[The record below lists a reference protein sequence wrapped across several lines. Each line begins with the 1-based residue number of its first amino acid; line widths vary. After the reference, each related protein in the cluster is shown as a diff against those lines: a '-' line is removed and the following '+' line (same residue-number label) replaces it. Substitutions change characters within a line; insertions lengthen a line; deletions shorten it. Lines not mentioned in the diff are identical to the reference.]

1 MGVLDPTGAPLP
13 RRKDKIGSTNP
24 YRFMKLGNEN
34 EFIEIIDGK
43 ISIVADDVEING
55 YTPGTGTG
63 DDEVEISEETPIEE
77 SIELWVDLNDNTLPL
92 PVEVVTDPDYVHTDN
107 NFTDALK
114 EKLENIENN
123 AQVNKIE
130 SISKNGA
137 IIPIINKRV
146 NVEVPTKLSE
156 LNNDTN
162 FITDSN
168 YVHTDNNFTNALKEK
183 LNNIESNAQVNKI
196 ESIQLNG
203 VTQNITNKTVNIR
216 LDIPTKTSDL
226 VNDSNFVSDS
236 NYVHTDNNF
245 TDTLLSKLNNIEANA
260 QVNKI
265 EIIAVNNKNL
275 SIEDK
280 RVNIDIP
287 TKLSDLDNDA
297 NFVQDAD
304 YVHTDNNFTDALLSK
319 LNNIETSA
327 QANKIENIKLNGVLQ
342 NIVDKTVDLTV
353 EIPTKLSELQ
363 NDANFVQDTNYIHT
377 DNNFTDVLKTQI
389 TQNTSDVTT
398 LKSDVTELS
407 NNIDNLSNNKLDKNF
422 TEKILTDMSVSQQN
436 NSNVVNLIEKKI
448 NPSTKQAYTETN
460 ALPLASSTAAGLM
473 TKESYSQISKNTS
486 DIESLKGMG
495 GKYIGI
501 GFDTYADLEAYEIPD
516 TVNVNDFTFV
526 RDDET
531 HDGATT
537 QYIVALKD
545 GVKKFDF
552 AYIINE
558 DTYGNFTNET
568 AGLIKGKNE
577 EGCVFAESDGTGSV
591 VGWDTLKADVNNA
604 KNKLNN
610 IENGAEVN
618 KIEVIQRNGSA
629 LAITNKTVNISVP
642 TKTSDLTNNSN
653 FISDSNYVHTDN
665 NFTDT
670 LLSKLNGIAS
680 GAQVNK
686 IESIKLNGVNQTIS
700 SKSVNLVIDIPTK
713 TSDLTNDS
721 NFIVDANYTHTDNN
735 FTDALLTK
743 LNGIATGA
751 QANKIETIAV
761 NGTNQTI
768 TNKRVNITVP
778 TAVSDLENDVGFITS
793 SGSITG
799 NAATATTATKANQL
813 TTARTINGTAFNG
826 TANITTANWGTAR
839 NISIASSDG
848 SGVGA
853 ATSINGST
861 NYTLKLP
868 STIKATLSGNAS
880 SATQTKVSQTSPTT
894 ATSYRLVFTNATA
907 TGNADLRI
915 DNADLQVTILEGTT
929 SAQGYEMIVLG
940 NGTAS
945 GTNGNKYG
953 QLRLYSSN
961 TGYDNIKSASHTGA
975 LTHTLPSSSG
985 TLLNSAN
992 YTSYTVTKT
1001 GSGASGTWEISI
1013 SGNAATAT
1021 KATTATTA
1029 TKANQLT
1036 TSRTINGTSFNG
1048 TANIVTS
1055 YWGTARNITIQDN
1068 SAAHSGPATSVNG
1081 SANVNLKLPATIT
1094 ASLSGNASSA
1104 TKLQTARKINGVAF
1118 DGTKDITIPVAKGTV
1133 GYINTS
1139 LTASLPDNL

>member
-24 YRFMKLGNEN
+24 YRFMRLGNEN

-63 DDEVEISEETPIEE
+63 DDEVEISEETPTEE

-92 PVEVVTDPDYVHTDN
+92 PVEVVTDPDYTHTDN

-137 IIPIINKRV
+137 IIPIIDKRV
-146 NVEVPTKLSE
+146 NIEVPTKLSE

-168 YVHTDNNFTNALKEK
+168 YVHTDNNFTDALKEK
-183 LNNIESNAQVNKI
+183 LKDIENNAQVNKI

-203 VTQNITNKTVNIR
+203 VTQNIANKTVNIQ

-275 SIEDK
+275 SVEDK

-319 LNNIETSA
+319 LNNIENSA

-342 NIVDKTVDLTV
+342 NIVDKTVDLTI

-363 NDANFVQDTNYIHT
+363 NDANFVQDADYVHT
-377 DNNFTDVLKTQI
+377 DNNFTDALKTQI

-422 TEKILTDMSVSQQN
+422 TEKILIDMSISQQN

-486 DIESLKGMG
+486 DIESLKGVG

-501 GFDTYADLEAYEIPD
+501 GFDTYADLEAYKIPD

-537 QYIVALKD
+537 QYIVVLEN

-558 DTYGNFTNET
+558 DTYGNFTNGT
-568 AGLIKGKNE
+568 AGLIVGKNE
-577 EGCVFAESDGTGSV
+577 DGYVFAESDGTGSI
-591 VGWDTLKADVNNA
+591 VGWDTLKSDINNA
-604 KNKLNN
+604 KTKLSG
-610 IENGAEVN
+610 IESGAEVN

-629 LAITNKTVNISVP
+629 LAISNKTVNITVP

-670 LLSKLNGIAS
+670 LLSKLNGIAA

-778 TAVSDLENDVGFITS
+778 TAVSDLENDTGFITS

-868 STIKATLSGNAS
+868 STIKATLNGNATNS
-880 SATQTKVSQTSPTT
+880 NYLKQNSTYDNGTGTLSYYSKEMTK
-894 ATSYRLVFTNATA
+894 
-907 TGNADLRI
+907 
-915 DNADLQVTILEGTT
+915 GTT
-929 SAQGYEMIVLG
+929 VGQFVGPNAGWYHDIHLELSVNNYSADIVVPVNNTEGLSWRQNR
-940 NGTAS
+940 NGTNYGWFRILDS
-945 GTNGNKYG
+945 G
-953 QLRLYSSN
+953 
-961 TGYDNIKSASHTGA
+961 
-975 LTHTLPSSSG
+975 
-985 TLLNSAN
+985 N

-1001 GSGASGTWEISI
+1001 GSGASGTWGINI

-1021 KATTATTA
+1021 KATNATNATNASNADTADIA
-1029 TKANQLT
+1029 TKANQLNT
-1036 TSRTINGTSFNG
+1036 ARTINGTSFNG

-1118 DGTKDITIPVAKGTV
+1118 DGTKDITIPVATGTV

>member
-63 DDEVEISEETPIEE
+63 DDEVEISEETPTEE

-114 EKLENIENN
+114 EKLESIENN
-123 AQVNKIE
+123 AQVNRIE

-137 IIPIINKRV
+137 IIPIIDKRV
-146 NVEVPTKLSE
+146 NIEIPTKLSE

-168 YVHTDNNFTNALKEK
+168 YVHTDNNFTDALKEK
-183 LNNIESNAQVNKI
+183 LNNIENNAQVNKI

-203 VTQNITNKTVNIR
+203 VTQNITNKTVNIQ

-245 TDTLLSKLNNIEANA
+245 TDTLLSKLNNIESNA

-275 SIEDK
+275 SVEDK

-287 TKLSDLDNDA
+287 TKLSDLENDA
-297 NFVQDAD
+297 NFVQDVD

-319 LNNIETSA
+319 LNNIEASA
-327 QANKIENIKLNGVLQ
+327 QANKIEKIKLNGVLQ

-363 NDANFVQDTNYIHT
+363 NDANFVQDANYVHT
-377 DNNFTDVLKTQI
+377 DNNFTDELKTQI

-422 TEKILTDMSVSQQN
+422 TEKILTDMSISQQN

-460 ALPLASSTAAGLM
+460 ALPLASATSAGLM

-577 EGCVFAESDGTGSV
+577 DGYVFAESDGTGSV
-591 VGWDTLKADVNNA
+591 VGWDTLKSDVNNA
-604 KNKLNN
+604 KTKLSG
-610 IENGAEVN
+610 IESGAEVN
-618 KIEVIQRNGSA
+618 KIEVIQKNGSA
-629 LAITNKTVNISVP
+629 LAISNKTVNITVP

-670 LLSKLNGIAS
+670 LLNKLNGISA

-713 TSDLTNDS
+713 TSDLINDS
-721 NFIVDANYTHTDNN
+721 NFVVDANYTHTDNN

-761 NGTNQTI
+761 NDTNQTI

-778 TAVSDLENDVGFITS
+778 TAVSDLENDTGFITS

-868 STIKATLSGNAS
+868 STIKATLNGNATNS
-880 SATQTKVSQTSPTT
+880 NYLKQNSTYDNGTGTL
-894 ATSYRLVFTNATA
+894 SYYSKEMAK
-907 TGNADLRI
+907 
-915 DNADLQVTILEGTT
+915 GTT
-929 SAQGYEMIVLG
+929 VGQFVGPNAGWYHDIHLELSVNNYSADIVVPVNNTEGLSWRQNR
-940 NGTAS
+940 NGTNYGWFRILDS
-945 GTNGNKYG
+945 G
-953 QLRLYSSN
+953 
-961 TGYDNIKSASHTGA
+961 
-975 LTHTLPSSSG
+975 
-985 TLLNSAN
+985 N
-992 YTSYTVTKT
+992 YTSYTVKKDGT
-1001 GSGASGTWEISI
+1001 GATGTWGISI

-1021 KATTATTA
+1021 KATNATNATNASNADTADIA
-1029 TKANQLT
+1029 TKANQLNT
-1036 TSRTINGTSFNG
+1036 ARTINGTSFNG

>member
-63 DDEVEISEETPIEE
+63 DDEVEISEETPTED

-92 PVEVVTDPDYVHTDN
+92 PVEVVTDPDYTHTDN

-146 NVEVPTKLSE
+146 NIEIPTKLSE

-168 YVHTDNNFTNALKEK
+168 YVHTDNNFTDALKEK
-183 LNNIESNAQVNKI
+183 LKDIENNAQVNKI

-203 VTQNITNKTVNIR
+203 VTQNITNKTVNIQ

-226 VNDSNFVSDS
+226 ANDSNFISDS
-236 NYVHTDNNF
+236 DYVHTDNNF

-265 EIIAVNNKNL
+265 EIIAVNDKNL
-275 SIEDK
+275 SVEDK

-287 TKLSDLDNDA
+287 TKLSDLDNDT

-304 YVHTDNNFTDALLSK
+304 YVHTDNNFTD
-319 LNNIETSA
+319 I
-327 QANKIENIKLNGVLQ
+327 
-342 NIVDKTVDLTV
+342 
-353 EIPTKLSELQ
+353 
-363 NDANFVQDTNYIHT
+363 
-377 DNNFTDVLKTQI
+377 LKAQI
-389 TQNTSDVTT
+389 TQNTLDVTT

-422 TEKILTDMSVSQQN
+422 TEKILTDMSISQQN

-501 GFDTYADLEAYEIPD
+501 GFDTYADLEAYKIPD

-537 QYIVALKD
+537 QYIVVLD
-545 GVKKFDF
+545 NGVKKFDF
-552 AYIINE
+552 AYVINE

-591 VGWDTLKADVNNA
+591 VGWNTLKSDVNNA
-604 KNKLNN
+604 KNKLNG
-610 IENGAEVN
+610 IESGAEVN
-618 KIEVIQRNGSA
+618 KIEVIQKNGSA
-629 LAITNKTVNISVP
+629 LAISNKTVNITVP
-642 TKTSDLTNNSN
+642 TKTSDLTNN
-653 FISDSNYVHTDN
+653 
-665 NFTDT
+665 
-670 LLSKLNGIAS
+670 
-680 GAQVNK
+680 
-686 IESIKLNGVNQTIS
+686 
-700 SKSVNLVIDIPTK
+700 
-713 TSDLTNDS
+713 S

-778 TAVSDLENDVGFITS
+778 TAVSDLENDTGFITS

-813 TTARTINGTAFNG
+813 TTSRTINGTAFNG

-868 STIKATLSGNAS
+868 PTIKATLNGNATNS
-880 SATQTKVSQTSPTT
+880 NYLKQNSTYDNGTGTL
-894 ATSYRLVFTNATA
+894 SYYSK
-907 TGNADLRI
+907 
-915 DNADLQVTILEGTT
+915 EMKKGTT
-929 SAQGYEMIVLG
+929 TGEFVGPNAGWYHDIHLELSVNNYSADIVVPVNNTEGLSWRQNR
-940 NGTAS
+940 NGTNYGWFRILDS
-945 GTNGNKYG
+945 G
-953 QLRLYSSN
+953 
-961 TGYDNIKSASHTGA
+961 
-975 LTHTLPSSSG
+975 
-985 TLLNSAN
+985 N

-1001 GSGASGTWEISI
+1001 GSGASGTWGINI

-1021 KATTATTA
+1021 KATNATNATNASNADTADIA
-1029 TKANQLT
+1029 TKASQLNT
-1036 TSRTINGTSFNG
+1036 ARTINGTSFNG

-1094 ASLSGNASSA
+1094 ASLSGNATSA

-1118 DGTKDITIPVAKGTV
+1118 DGTKDITISVATGTV